1 MRSRYVIADHDEA
14 IAIAHGRPVDVVH
27 AAVLRDEIAQRMES
41 HAEYRGA
48 FARGYRS
55 AMTEILELLLT
66 RGA

>member
-1 MRSRYVIADHDEA
+1 MRYVIADHDEVIS
-14 IAIAHGRPVDVVH
+14 IANGEPVEVVH
-27 AAVLRDEIAQRMES
+27 APALREEIARRLDE